1 MENTYTT
8 DTPAVTDTPD
18 AEDLTQV
25 PEEADT
31 YAGDT
36 AENTIAPVP
45 TDESPTDTPQGE
57 IYLPAEGKGKE
68 KLKLILMLIGT
79 LLATLAVIVYGYKV
93 SLISKKLPSP
103 LSEHF
108 LSEVFSAGVASLGGN
123 YVRVP
128 LTRIPPQTVDDG
140 DVPGASEHVTL
151 PEDSASPPA
160 TGIFPVKDVDLA
172 VTPEDIFALINE
184 TPYTPDT
191 LTLYADGLAIPTLEE
206 LHGEYGSAS
215 PTVLILHTHG
225 TESYLDEDAAVYT
238 ADESFRTYDTD
249 KNVVAVGRAAAE
261 VFRENGIG
269 VIHLETMFDEKDYN
283 SAYYLAAEEIK
294 KITSAYPSV
303 KYVFDIHRDAMITS
317 DGTCLAPVSALEAE
331 GGDAAQLMLV
341 VGTDHAGS
349 GHSGWQDNLRFA
361 LKLQRSALSLN
372 GGIMRPLN
380 LRSASFNE
388 QYTSG
393 SVLVEVGAAGNSLSE
408 AIRAVKIFAR
418 AASEVIKNG
427 R

>member
-1 MENTYTT
+1 MKESNVSEESSHTDDTVHTYGNTS
-8 DTPAVTDTPD
+8 
-18 AEDLTQV
+18 E
-25 PEEADT
+25 
-31 YAGDT
+31 T
-36 AENTIAPVP
+36 AIVP
-45 TDESPTDTPQGE
+45 TVTEE
-57 IYLPAEGKGKE
+57 IPSQEDMTEDSLHLEQRVSE
-68 KLKLILMLIGT
+68 KPKLILLLIAT
-79 LLATLAVIVYGYKV
+79 LLATLAVIVYGYKI

-123 YVRVP
+123 YARVP
-128 LTRIPPQTVDDG
+128 LTRIPPQTVDAG
-140 DVPGASEHVTL
+140 DIPGASEHVTL
-151 PEDSASPPA
+151 PGDDVSPPT

-172 VTPEDIFALINE
+172 VTSEDIFALINE

-191 LTLYADGLAIPTLEE
+191 LSLYADSLKIPTLEE
-206 LHGEYGSAS
+206 LHAKHGSSA

-225 TESYLDEDAAVYT
+225 TESYLEEDAAVYT
-238 ADESFRTYDTD
+238 ADESFRSYDTE

-261 VFRENGIG
+261 IFRENGIG
-269 VIHLETMFDEKDYN
+269 VIHLETMFDETDYN

-294 KITSAYPSV
+294 RITAAYPSIS
-303 KYVFDIHRDAMITS
+303 YVFDIHRDAMITS
-317 DGTCLAPVSALEAE
+317 DDVCLAPVSALEAD

-349 GHSGWQDNLRFA
+349 GHDEWQDNLSFA
-361 LKLQRSALSLN
+361 LKLQRSALAVN

-388 QYTSG
+388 QYTKG
-393 SVLVEVGAAGNSLSE
+393 SLLVEVGAAGNSLSE
-408 AIRAVKIFAR
+408 AIRSVKIFAL